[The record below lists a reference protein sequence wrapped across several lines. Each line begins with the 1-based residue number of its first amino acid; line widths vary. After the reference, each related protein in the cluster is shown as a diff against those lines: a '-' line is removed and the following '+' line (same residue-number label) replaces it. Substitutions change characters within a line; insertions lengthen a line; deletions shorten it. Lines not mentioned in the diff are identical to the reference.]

1 MGPDMPSMF
10 FYGTLCDLR
19 LCEIVLGR
27 SREEMQFSNAVLH
40 DHETYWARGQ
50 NFPVIVQEKGS
61 IAQGLLLEGLDQ
73 TDIDKLDYYESGF
86 DYAPVP
92 VTVET
97 DTGTHDVSVYYCDD
111 PNVASGDK
119 WSLSD
124 WSETWGPTAY
134 QAADEFMWHFG
145 KSSAAVMD
153 PKFPMME
160 RRAHSWRLA
169 QEDPNLAPETGAG
182 DRRVDVVSMTRPY
195 TDYFAMR
202 DFRLRYRKFDG
213 TMSAEVSRAAFVS
226 GDASLV
232 LPYDPR
238 TDQILVLEQFR
249 MAPFARGDKNP
260 WLYEPVAGMIDLGE
274 TPQDCAIREAKEEAD
289 LDISQ
294 LIPISKSYPSPGGST
309 TFFHS
314 FLGLC
319 NLDNYNTK
327 IGGVA
332 DENEDIRPHILPA
345 DQAIDMA
352 IQGGFRALPLAMMV
366 LWLQQYRQSDLV
378 SR

>member
-1 MGPDMPSMF
+1 
-10 FYGTLCDLR
+10 
-19 LCEIVLGR
+19 
-27 SREEMQFSNAVLH
+27 
-40 DHETYWARGQ
+40 
-50 NFPVIVQEKGS
+50 
-61 IAQGLLLEGLDQ
+61 
-73 TDIDKLDYYESGF
+73 
-86 DYAPVP
+86 
-92 VTVET
+92 
-97 DTGTHDVSVYYCDD
+97 
-111 PNVASGDK
+111 
-119 WSLSD
+119 
-124 WSETWGPTAY
+124 
-134 QAADEFMWHFG
+134 
-145 KSSAAVMD
+145 
-153 PKFPMME
+153 
-160 RRAHSWRLA
+160 
-169 QEDPNLAPETGAG
+169 
-182 DRRVDVVSMTRPY
+182 MTRPY

-289 LDISQ
+289 LDISH

>member
-1 MGPDMPSMF
+1 MPSMF

-27 SREEMQFSNAVLH
+27 SRDALQFSKARLH
-40 DHETYWARGQ
+40 DHAAYWAKDE
-50 NFPVIVQEKGS
+50 NFPVIVQQAGS
-61 IAQGLLLEGLDQ
+61 VAEGLLLEGLDD
-73 TDIDKLDYYESGF
+73 TDIQRLDYYESGF

-97 DTGTHDVSVYYCDD
+97 DAGPKDVSVYYCDD
-111 PNVASGDK
+111 PDVVSGEA

-124 WSETWGPTAY
+124 WSEKWGPTAY
-134 QAADEFMWHFG
+134 QAAIEFMWHFG
-145 KSSAAVMD
+145 KSSAAEMD

-160 RRAHSWRLA
+160 RRAHSWHLA
-169 QEDPNLAPETGAG
+169 QTDPDHGPEKGAG
-182 DRRVDVVSMTRPY
+182 DRYVETIDVARPY
-195 TDYFAMR
+195 TGFFAMR
-202 DFRLRYRKFDG
+202 EYKLRYRHFDG
-213 TMSAEVSRAAFVS
+213 SMSSEVSRAAFVS
-226 GDASLV
+226 GDAALV
-232 LPYDPR
+232 LPYDPK
-238 TDQILVLEQFR
+238 TDQILILEQFR

-260 WLYEPVAGMIDLGE
+260 WLYEPIAGMIDLGE
-274 TPQDCAIREAKEEAD
+274 TPETCAQREAQEEAG
-289 LDISQ
+289 LHITN

-319 NLDNYNTK
+319 DLSDYTPKISGLDS
-327 IGGVA
+327 
-332 DENEDIRPHILPA
+332 ENEDIRPHVMHA
-345 DQAIDMA
+345 ERAIEMA
-352 IQGGFRALPLAMMV
+352 IGGRFRALPLAMMV